1 MPKLD
6 VYNLEKKKVGEID
19 LSDSVFA
26 AEVKEHLFWEVTK
39 QQMASQRAGTRGT
52 KNRSL
57 VAGGGKKPWR
67 QKGTGRAR
75 QGSIRAVQWRKGG
88 RAFAIRPV
96 DHGYDVPKKVRKA
109 AMRSALSLRV
119 REGKLVVLDELK
131 LPEVKTKALASA
143 LRKLEVDRVL
153 LVDEKNDAAK
163 RAARNLP
170 NCAFLPVEGVGLVDV
185 LRHEHLVLTRRAA
198 EKLQGA
204 LTP

>member
-1 MPKLD
+1 MIEVPVRSVSGEVVRQIQLD
-6 VYNLEKKKVGEID
+6 ER
-19 LSDSVFA
+19 VFGITPNTA
-26 AEVKEHLFWEVTK
+26 VLHQAVVAQLANRRRGTHSTK
-39 QQMASQRAGTRGT
+39 TRGE
-52 KNRSL
+52 